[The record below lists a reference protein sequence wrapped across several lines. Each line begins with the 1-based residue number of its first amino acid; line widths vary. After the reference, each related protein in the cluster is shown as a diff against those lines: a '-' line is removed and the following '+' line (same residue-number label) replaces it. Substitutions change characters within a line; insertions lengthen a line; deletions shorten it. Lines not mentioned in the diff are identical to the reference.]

1 MMRRGKGRIPKIH
14 RLDPGRWHRDPW
26 FSVARVG
33 AWSLRVHHKRDGW
46 RAHVRCGSWH
56 LCDLPAPVTTRA
68 AAERAILE
76 AAEGLCAGVQ
86 TALDAL
92 PRHPLRETFPDPPAS
107 DPGWR
112 QWRKRKP
119 GHWYRSANATPP
131 SLPASEANCGAFR
144 LLVFRSKS
152 GVWCAS
158 VESGIQPIFV
168 EWSLLRTKIRTR
180 DHGETVALAAAR
192 MRLAEITAAL
202 ETLRGDVESPP
213 RPEPASDHHPGGS

>member
-1 MMRRGKGRIPKIH
+1 MRRGKGRIPKPH
-14 RLDPGRWHRDPW
+14 RLEPGHWHRDPW

-33 AWSLRVHHKRDGW
+33 EWSLRVHHKRDGW

-56 LCDLPAPVTTRA
+56 LCDLPAPVATRA
-68 AAERAILE
+68 AAERAIFETAE
-76 AAEGLCAGVQ
+76 ALCAGVQ

-92 PRHPLRETFPDPPAS
+92 HQQPLPETFPDPPAS

-112 QWRKRKP
+112 KRKP
-119 GHWYRSANATPP
+119 GRWYRSINATPP
-131 SLPASEANCGAFR
+131 SVPASEANCGAFGLR
-144 LLVFRSKS
+144 VFR
-152 GVWCAS
+152 GGPRVWCVS
-158 VESGIQPIFV
+158 VESGDQPIFV
-168 EWSLLRTKIRTR
+168 EWSLLRTKIRER

-213 RPEPASDHHPGGS
+213 WPEPASDHHPGGP